1 MFVIDLRISI
11 IDCTL
16 LFDLFE
22 QGTVVHAISDQGVQI
37 IIMSGQP
44 WFAWTS
50 AHVFLMQNEG
60 LLPKGSCGGNDL
72 QRNRSCQFGKNLSL
86 YRSRSG
92 PAMKVLSLL
101 CRLVPV

>member
-60 LLPKGSCGGNDL
+60 LLPKGSCGETTCRETGAA
-72 QRNRSCQFGKNLSL
+72 SSGKPELI
-86 YRSRSG
+86 
-92 PAMKVLSLL
+92 
-101 CRLVPV
+101 